1 MSASLSGISMLNSCV
16 ACLSAPESAS
26 LILRPEA
33 ELYIAQ
39 AQGGVPY
46 LLDSHH
52 NLDGVQAVQ
61 AQVVGEV
68 CGGLDLH

>member
-33 ELYIAQ
+33 ELCI

-52 NLDGVQAVQ
+52 DLDGVQAVQ